1 MFNFSKIIS
10 EFKVNKFLRENKIKT
25 NNFRKISI
33 FYVLQYKKCG
43 KIYSIQLFL
52 LPLQP
57 VIGNA
62 YCLQQ
67 GINNDCNK
75 GFKEGGNHQKDMR
88 LLVATR

>member
-1 MFNFSKIIS
+1 MFYNTKN
-10 EFKVNKFLRENKIKT
+10 VGKFTQFN
-25 NNFRKISI
+25 
-33 FYVLQYKKCG
+33 Y
-43 KIYSIQLFL
+43 FL

-75 GFKEGGNHQKDMR
+75 GFEEGGNHQKDMR